1 MAGESTFVGWFAV
14 AAIVLVGL
22 LAGVHLAGIG
32 GLNRALRALP
42 AEVYIKTKQSMDREL
57 PAMAKPLTIAAL
69 LAMAGT
75 TISAAVSGA
84 AAGAVLAGVGTLA
97 GLVALVAVLR
107 GDVPINQLM
116 DTWDP
121 AEPPADWQRWRERW
135 EGAFV
140 VRATALLG
148 AFGCLVATGVVI
160 R

>member
-1 MAGESTFVGWFAV
+1 VLVGGFAV

-42 AEVYIKTKQSMDREL
+42 AEVYIATKQSMDREL
-57 PAMAKPLTIAAL
+57 PVLAKPLTIAAL

-75 TISAAVSGA
+75 ATTAAVSGA
-84 AAGAVLAGVGTLA
+84 AAVSVLAGVGTLA
-97 GLVALVAVLR
+97 GLVSLVAVLR
-107 GDVPINQLM
+107 GDLPINQLM
-116 DTWDP
+116 VAWNP
-121 AEPPADWQRWRERW
+121 AEPPADWQRWRVRW

-140 VRATALLG
+140 VRAIALLF
-148 AFGCLVATGVVI
+148 AFGCVVGAGVLL

>member
-1 MAGESTFVGWFAV
+1 MVVGGFAV

-22 LAGVHLAGIG
+22 LAGIHLAGIG

-42 AEVYIKTKQSMDREL
+42 ADVYIATKQSMDREL
-57 PAMAKPLTIAAL
+57 PSLAKPLTIASL

-75 TISAAVSGA
+75 ATVAAVSGA
-84 AAGAVLAGVGTLA
+84 AAAALLACV
-97 GLVALVAVLR
+97 GLVGGLIALVAVLR
-107 GDVPINQLM
+107 GDVPINRRM

-140 VRATALLG
+140 VRATALLI
-148 AFGCLVATGVVI
+148 AFGCLVGVGVLV